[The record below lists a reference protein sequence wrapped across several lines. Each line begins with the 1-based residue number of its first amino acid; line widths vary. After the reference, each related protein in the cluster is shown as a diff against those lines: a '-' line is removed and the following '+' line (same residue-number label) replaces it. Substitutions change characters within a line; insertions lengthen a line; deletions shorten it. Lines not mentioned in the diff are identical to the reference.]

1 VKTSS
6 ILNKRNCK
14 KTRKKEAKKMTTDKT
29 QTPDG
34 YLKDGQ
40 GRLVPLETVRPQ
52 DILENAVVLEM
63 FAEAERLNKALDFF
77 KQKTFAD
84 IDAFIDLLR
93 EKYNVSKGGTKGNV
107 TFVSY
112 DGMTKVQVSNA
123 DFLSFGAELQVAK
136 ELIDE
141 CIKSWGAGS
150 NAQIVALVNH
160 AFRVDKQGKVNKDDI
175 LGLRKI
181 DIKDEKW
188 QRAMTAISDSIR
200 VTRSKRYIR
209 FYQRPAPEM
218 DFEPVNL
225 DLAKV

>member
-1 VKTSS
+1 
-6 ILNKRNCK
+6 
-14 KTRKKEAKKMTTDKT
+14 MTTPQK
-29 QTPDG
+29 QTTVPDG

-40 GRLVPLETVRPQ
+40 GRLVPVDTVRPQ
-52 DILENAVVLEM
+52 DLLENDFVLQL
-63 FAEAERLNKALDFF
+63 FAEAQQLNKALDFF

-93 EKYNVSKGGTKGNV
+93 EKYRVERGGGKGNM
-107 TFVSY
+107 TFVSF
-112 DGMTKVQVSNA
+112 DGLTKVQVSNA

-150 NAQIVALVNH
+150 NKQIVALVNH

-188 QRAMTAISDSIR
+188 QRAMEAISNSIR
-200 VTRSKRYIR
+200 VTRSKRYLR
-209 FYQRPAPEM
+209 FYQRPTPEA
-218 DFEPVNL
+218 DFEAVNL
-225 DLAKV
+225 DIAKV